1 MKSLS
6 YFFLIFVLFF
16 FAACSDGI
24 ERIVPEADDHDTVDS
39 GTDTGDTNH
48 DTGDTADT
56 DTGDTENP
64 DTGDTENPDTGDTA
78 DTDTGDTADTDTG
91 DTENPDTGD
100 TADTDTG
107 DTDYPDT
114 GDTADTDTGD
124 TDTDS
129 ESDREKCNNV
139 GGTWDSSAKKCY
151 VTVTCDSKP
160 DNSEWNG
167 DSSYKIY
174 YDLNTEKWEPVT
186 YATEYGDG
194 EPQPCQYVCI
204 ANYGPEGKLC
214 KPYCSAVFNGSTSQI
229 AVNNDEKLSLGN
241 TWTIEAWIKQDAV
254 STDIPAIVRKG
265 NSYYLT
271 AAYVSSGLNQKTY
284 ETMAGGFYHTS
295 STNPFAATVGINDG
309 LANALND
316 GWNHIALS
324 YYIEGTSRKTANI
337 LLYIN
342 GKKIAAK
349 TDTVLMSLTP
359 KTVTDALTIGYNEVT
374 SGWSGVQKYYFNG
387 KIDQLK
393 ISTNTYKNN
402 FDTSQLQLSAD
413 NNTIAFWD
421 FSNNSE
427 ESKNGLKSTP
437 TDITYS
443 TDCAF

>member
-16 FAACSDGI
+16 FAACGDGV
-24 ERIVPEADDHDTVDS
+24 ERIVPEAGNHDAVDT
-39 GTDTGDTNH
+39 GTDTGDTNP
-48 DTGDTADT
+48 

-64 DTGDTENPDTGDTA
+64 DTGDTENPDTGDTENP
-78 DTDTGDTADTDTG
+78 DTGDTVDTDTS

-100 TADTDTG
+100 TVDTDTG

-214 KPYCSAVFNGSTSQI
+214 KPYCSAIFNGSNSQI
-229 AVNNDEKLSLGN
+229 AVDHDTKLNLGSS
-241 TWTIEAWIKQDAV
+241 WTIEAWVKQDAV
-254 STDIPAIVRKG
+254 SATNQSIVRKG

-271 AAYVSSGLNQKTY
+271 AVYEEKTGTNWNQKTY
-284 ETMAGGFYHTS
+284 KTMEGGFYHVS
-295 STNPFAATVGINDG
+295 SNNPFAAAVGSNNTSN
-309 LANALND
+309 LEKALED
-316 GWNHIALS
+316 GWYHVALS
-324 YYIEGTSRKTANI
+324 YYIEGTARKTAY
-337 LLYIN
+337 LRLYIN
-342 GKKIAAK
+342 GVNIAEK
-349 TDTVLMSLTP
+349 TETVIMSLTP
-359 KTVTDALTIGYNEVT
+359 KTVTDALAIGT
-374 SGWSGVQKYYFNG
+374 SFNG

-402 FDTSQLQLSAD
+402 FDASQLQLSAD